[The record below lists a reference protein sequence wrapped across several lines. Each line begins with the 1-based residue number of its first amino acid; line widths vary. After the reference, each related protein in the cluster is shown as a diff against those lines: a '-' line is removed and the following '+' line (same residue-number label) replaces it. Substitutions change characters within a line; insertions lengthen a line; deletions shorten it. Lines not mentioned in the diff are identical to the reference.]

1 MTADLAVYGD
11 KYYFFSHLTIEEK
24 MNLYHLIVIPVI
36 SALIGWITNF
46 LAVKMIF
53 RPYKEISILGFK
65 LQGLLPKRKSDLA
78 EKIGETVEKELISHD
93 DIKKAVDNPEF
104 HKELTQSVM
113 VGIEKVIKEKLGA
126 NPMVA
131 MFLSGETMEM
141 IMGMLSDE
149 IENQVPE
156 FMESMFEKM
165 ESKIDFKEL
174 VRNKVNDFDMLK
186 LEEIVYDIAAKELK
200 AIEVFGAVLGA
211 LVGVVQVALIPLLAQ
226 AGA

>member
-1 MTADLAVYGD
+1 
-11 KYYFFSHLTIEEK
+11 
-24 MNLYHLIVIPVI
+24 MNIYLLFLIPFI

-53 RPYKEISILGFK
+53 RPYKEISVLGIK
-65 LQGLLPKRKSDLA
+65 IQGLLPKRKSDLA
-78 EKIGETVEKELISHD
+78 IKIGETVEKELISHD

-113 VGIEKVIKEKLGA
+113 GGIEKVIKEKLGA

-131 MFLSGETMEM
+131 MFLTGETMDM
-141 IMGMLSDE
+141 IMGMLSEE
-149 IENQVPE
+149 IEKKVPE

-186 LEEIVYDIAAKELK
+186 LEEIVYDIAVKELK
-200 AIEVFGAVLGA
+200 AIEVFGAILGA
-211 LVGVVQVALIPLLAQ
+211 LVGLIQVALIPLLARV
-226 AGA
+226 GA